1 MTHQRVAKDGIEY
14 NLVKKIDIKVRVGSG
29 KIKLENLFGGDK
41 VLGDV
46 VNETINRNFDLFA
59 GEIIP
64 LIEKALAKYFKK
76 VSNNILS
83 RYAADVLFP

>member
-1 MTHQRVAKDGIEY
+1 M
-14 NLVKKIDIKVRVGSG
+14 VKKIDIKVRVGSG
-29 KIKLENLFGGDK
+29 RIRLDNLFGGDK

-59 GEIIP
+59 AEIIP

-83 RYAADVLFP
+83 RYPADVLFP